1 MTGGEASHGR
11 IKGVPTR
18 SGGFESRPGHSQAN
32 ATEANA
38 TGKEGK
44 VYPSDG
50 TNGVT
55 VTAPGPDTCPVCATK
70 HDRTEPHDRNSLYYQ
85 HRFHRTHKRF
95 PTWKDAMAH
104 CSEATR
110 AAWRDRLIAQGV
122 SPEEFADDEAE

>member
-18 SGGFESRPGHSQAN
+18 SGGFESRPALSQAN

-50 TNGVT
+50 TSGVT
-55 VTAPGPDTCPVCATK
+55 VAAPGPDTCPVCATK
-70 HDRTEPHDRNSLYYQ
+70 HDRMEPHDRNSLYYQ

-104 CSEATR
+104 CSEKTQ
-110 AAWRDRLIAQGV
+110 AAWREKLMAQGV
-122 SPEEFADDEAE
+122 SPEEFADDETE